1 MIYFKLFNLPN
12 QTAQAGTVQ
21 NIKHRYHHHKASK
34 NISDFYACYDLMEI
48 TTLSNLMA
56 LAAKISGLNFEASD
70 AYLTE
75 DAFNEVVNDIY
86 DKIDIL
92 SKWETSGGEGD
103 EHDDVDDE
111 SDDDESAESQE
122 DEPNNETRE
131 SSDKEADTENE
142 EDELLSFYSGLFTQ
156 P

>member
-1 MIYFKLFNLPN
+1 MIFFKLFNLTN

-21 NIKHRYHHHKASK
+21 NIKHRFHHHKAAKS
-34 NISDFYACYDLMEI
+34 ISDFYACYDLMEI

-56 LAAKISGLNFEASD
+56 LAAEISGLNFEDTD

-75 DAFNEVVNDIY
+75 DAFNEVVDAIF

-122 DEPNNETRE
+122 DEPDNDTSDR
-131 SSDKEADTENE
+131 SDKNADAENE
-142 EDELLSFYSGLFTQ
+142 EDELLSFYLGLFT
-156 P
+156 

>member
-1 MIYFKLFNLPN
+1 MIYFKLFNLTN

-21 NIKHRYHHHKASK
+21 NIKHRFHHHKASK
-34 NISDFYACYDLMEI
+34 SISDFYACYDLMEI

-56 LAAKISGLNFEASD
+56 LAAEISGLNFEGTD

-75 DAFNEVVNDIY
+75 DAFNEVVDAIF

-122 DEPNNETRE
+122 DEPDNDTSDR
-131 SSDKEADTENE
+131 SDKNADAENE
-142 EDELLSFYSGLFTQ
+142 EDELLSFYLGLFT
-156 P
+156 